1 MKTITLAL
9 AILLFGFNSTTALS
23 RIIKLNCIYKL
34 SDIERQLEVHL
45 DPFAIIINTS
55 RKKVCLQ
62 GGRRKASGCFPTIQN
77 NDVSIIAAGAEWG
90 EHYGDKC
97 PAKFRKQTTI
107 TINKSDMS
115 GSRRLN
121 TRKGLDWNKSLN
133 RLACHGNERKTY
145 IWTWTCTR
153 RLD

>member
-9 AILLFGFNSTTALS
+9 ALLLFGFNSTTALS

-45 DPFAIIINTS
+45 DPFAIIITTS
-55 RKKVCLQ
+55 RKKGWLQ

-77 NDVSIIAAGAEWG
+77 NDVSIIAAGAEWD
-90 EHYGDKC
+90 EHVGVC
-97 PAKFRKQTTI
+97 IAKFRKQTTI

-115 GSRRLN
+115 GSHSIN
-121 TRKGLDWNKSLN
+121 TRVGMGWDKSL
-133 RLACHGNERKTY
+133 RTIRCLGDERHTY
-145 IWTWTCTR
+145 IYNFTCTR

>member
-77 NDVSIIAAGAEWG
+77 NDVSIIAAGAEWD
-90 EHYGDKC
+90 EHVGVC
-97 PAKFRKQTTI
+97 IAKFRKQTTI

-115 GSRRLN
+115 GSHSIN
-121 TRKGLDWNKSLN
+121 TRVGMGWDKSL
-133 RLACHGNERKTY
+133 RTIRCLGDERHTY
-145 IWTWTCTR
+145 IYNFTCTR

>member
-23 RIIKLNCIYKL
+23 RIIKLNCHYDL
-34 SDIERQLEVHL
+34 SDLERDVLKKTKGKALAV
-45 DPFAIIINTS
+45 IINTS

-62 GGRRKASGCFPTIQN
+62 SASYCFPIIQN
-77 NDVSIIAAGAEWG
+77 NDVSIIAAGAEWA

>member
-9 AILLFGFNSTTALS
+9 ALLLFGFNSTTALS

-77 NDVSIIAAGAEWG
+77 NDVSIIAAGAEWD
-90 EHYGDKC
+90 EHVGVC
-97 PAKFRKQTTI
+97 IAKFRKQTTI

-115 GSRRLN
+115 GSHSFN
-121 TRKGLDWNKSLN
+121 TRVGMGWDKSL
-133 RLACHGNERKTY
+133 RTIRCLGDERHTY
-145 IWTWTCTR
+145 IYNFTCKR

>member
-9 AILLFGFNSTTALS
+9 ALLLFGFNSTTALS

-34 SDIERQLEVHL
+34 SGTERQLEIQNI
-45 DPFAIIINTS
+45 PFAIIINTP

-62 GGRRKASGCFPTIQN
+62 GETRMRASGCFPIIQN
-77 NDVSIIAAGAEWG
+77 NDVSIIAAGAEWD
-90 EHYGDKC
+90 EHVHMCK
-97 PAKFRKQTTI
+97 AKFRKQTTI

-115 GSRRLN
+115 GSHRLN
-121 TRKGLDWNKSLN
+121 TRVGMGWSKSLN
-133 RLACHGNERKTY
+133 RIACLGNERYTRY
-145 IWTWTCTR
+145 WTFTCTR

>member
-9 AILLFGFNSTTALS
+9 ALLLFGFNSTTALS
-23 RIIKLNCIYKL
+23 RIIKLNCHYDL
-34 SDIERQLEVHL
+34 SDLERDVLKKTKGKALAV
-45 DPFAIIINTS
+45 IINTS

-62 GGRRKASGCFPTIQN
+62 SASYCFPIIQN

-115 GSRRLN
+115 GSHSIN
-121 TRKGLDWNKSLN
+121 TRVGMGWDKSL
-133 RLACHGNERKTY
+133 RTIRCLGDERHTY
-145 IWTWTCTR
+145 NYTFTCTR

>member
-23 RIIKLNCIYKL
+23 RIIKLNCHYDL
-34 SDIERQLEVHL
+34 SDLERDVLKKTKGKALAV
-45 DPFAIIINTS
+45 IINTS

-62 GGRRKASGCFPTIQN
+62 SASYCFPIIQN

-115 GSRRLN
+115 GSHSIN
-121 TRKGLDWNKSLN
+121 TRVGMGWDKSL
-133 RLACHGNERKTY
+133 RTIRCLGDERHTY
-145 IWTWTCTR
+145 IYNFTCTR